1 MVGRRDLC
9 KAIESEGRVMSEWQ
23 LTVFGDLIDV
33 KHGWAFKGE
42 FFNETNHPKNVVVA
56 IGNFNYSGGFR
67 FDSTRIKEYL
77 DFYPEE
83 YKLTP
88 GEILLAM
95 TCQTAGGEILGIPG
109 RIPEDGKTYLHNQR
123 LGKIKIKNSY
133 TTDSSFIYWLCLWHD
148 FNHHLVATATGT
160 KILHT
165 APERIKS
172 FTFKCPPIDEQKQIG
187 KTLDSLDR
195 KISNLRQQNETLE
208 KIAQTLFKHWFVDF
222 EFPNEDG
229 KPYKSSGG
237 EMVRSEL
244 GEIPVGWR
252 VGKLKDLV
260 IVNPQESIKK
270 GSFIKYI
277 DMRSLSTS
285 GMEITEFI
293 TREFTSG
300 SKFRNSDTLLARI
313 TPCLENGKTAFV
325 NVLDKNEVAYGST
338 EFIVMRASS
347 ICCPEYVY
355 CLARSSFFRDY
366 AIKNMTGSSGRQR
379 VPNDRVENYEVE
391 IPATEITQAFH
402 EICNSFFLRIKSN
415 QRQIQTLTQTR
426 DRLLPKLMSGQL
438 RITD

>member
-1 MVGRRDLC
+1 MT
-9 KAIESEGRVMSEWQ
+9 IESLFHSVPQGWELISLGEICKRSGGNIQTGPFGSQLHAADYVEEGVPSIMPENI
-23 LTVFGDLIDV
+23 GDNQIITTDIARIKPEDAERLSRYIVRNGDIIYSRRGDITRRALIQEKQVGWLCGTGCLRIRLGEDV
-33 KHGWAFKGE
+33 LDPYFAFYYLG
-42 FFNETNHPKNVVVA
+42 HPKVRNWIALHAVGA
-56 IGNFNYSGGFR
+56 TMPNLNTS
-67 FDSTRIKEYL
+67 
-77 DFYPEE
+77 
-83 YKLTP
+83 
-88 GEILLAM
+88 ILSNLPF
-95 TCQTAGGEILGIPG
+95 L
-109 RIPEDGKTYLHNQR
+109 L
-123 LGKIKIKNSY
+123 
-133 TTDSSFIYWLCLWHD
+133 
-148 FNHHLVATATGT
+148 
-160 KILHT
+160 
-165 APERIKS
+165 
-172 FTFKCPPIDEQKQIG
+172 PPLEEQKSVTRVCQ
-187 KTLDSLDR
+187 LLDR